1 MLAANFWNGGVW
13 FLTFRYFRASTR
25 LVDNYKC
32 DESQIQVC
40 GYWSTVM
47 MMITASACFKP
58 FRINS
63 DIEQMFDEQK
73 DCWRWNFNVDKI
85 LSLHIRSYY

>member
-13 FLTFRYFRASTR
+13 FLTFRYFRASTM

-32 DESQIQVC
+32 DESQIEVC

-47 MMITASACFKP
+47 MMITAHLMFHHKLGLFGLLNLATLFQAMQFIHKHNYFSTVSAVC
-58 FRINS
+58 
-63 DIEQMFDEQK
+63 
-73 DCWRWNFNVDKI
+73 
-85 LSLHIRSYY
+85 